1 MVRRLQ
7 PCDKVGGRWRPRR
20 EPARLP
26 LGSRCPL
33 VRPHRV
39 VCQSIIVL
47 VISLR
52 SEEPSDRLRRALS
65 SRAKFAGSHRLRPP
79 APTASAPGASHLV
92 SCGLRSLRTTPV
104 RRITAGTPPADAA
117 RRCTRASAMPPP
129 SCAFV
134 GGAVAHHD
142 VSLSTGAPDAAGH
155 EEQLAALLQEPC
167 APLHPA
173 FANAA
178 ALRRLIRSLPKAE
191 LVSCSASLQAAACD
205 TMRSTVSM
213 CTMRRLHA
221 HTASSWPHV

>member
-1 MVRRLQ
+1 MATAPRARAPAAGLPLPSCAPASRRLPVHHCASHQ
-7 PCDKVGGRWRPRR
+7 LTLRG
-20 EPARLP
+20 A
-26 LGSRCPL
+26 
-33 VRPHRV
+33 
-39 VCQSIIVL
+39 
-47 VISLR
+47 LR
-52 SEEPSDRLRRALS
+52 SAHGRALS